1 MKKTAVVS
9 LAIAI
14 GLAACSPHIHLDFLG
29 QDRIEEITLLESRAK
44 DKILVLDVEGI
55 LSAAGGQGPL
65 AREGNIISQVYSR
78 LEKAAEDPDVKGVI
92 LRLDTPGGE
101 VAASDILYYEVLRFK
116 QRSRRPVLGLM
127 MSTTASGGY
136 YIASACD
143 YLIAHPMT
151 VTGSIGVISLFPD
164 MASLLGKIG
173 VGVNVIKSGR
183 MKDAGSPFRS
193 MDEAEKKIFQ
203 EMIDDYYEG
212 FLDVVLKGRKDAIP
226 RETLRQIADGRIY
239 TAGQAL
245 ELKLIDEIG
254 YFDSAY
260 EKMLAMA
267 GLREARVI
275 SYSYYPKTRANLYA
289 AALKE
294 DLSFAS
300 GKLEN
305 LLPNLKSGFY
315 YLWLPGSERE

>member
-1 MKKTAVVS
+1 MKKTALIFMA
-9 LAIAI
+9 LALV
-14 GLAACSPHIHLDFLG
+14 LAACSPHIHLDFLG

-65 AREGNIISQVYSR
+65 AREGNVISRVYSR
-78 LEKAAEDPDVKGVI
+78 LEKAAQDPDVKGVI

-101 VAASDILYYEVLRFK
+101 VAASDILYHEVLRFK

-143 YLIAHPMT
+143 YLIAHPLT
-151 VTGSIGVISLFPD
+151 VTGSIGVISVFPD
-164 MASLLGKIG
+164 MASLLDKIG
-173 VGVNVIKSGR
+173 VGVNVVKSGR

-212 FLDVVLKGRKDAIP
+212 FLDVVAKGRRDAIP

-239 TAGQAL
+239 TAKQAL
-245 ELKLIDEIG
+245 ELRLIDEIG

-260 EKMLAMA
+260 EKTLAMA
-267 GLREARVI
+267 GLREARVVA
-275 SYSYYPKTRANLYA
+275 YSYYPKTQTNLYA
-289 AALKE
+289 AARKE
-294 DLSFAS
+294 GISFES
-300 GKLEN
+300 GRLEN
-305 LLPNLKSGFY
+305 LLPSLKSGFY
-315 YLWLPGSERE
+315 YLWLPGSEKE

>member
-9 LAIAI
+9 MALALV
-14 GLAACSPHIHLDFLG
+14 LAACSPHIHLDFLG

-55 LSAAGGQGPL
+55 LSAAGGQSPL
-65 AREGNIISQVYSR
+65 AREGNIISQVFSR

-101 VAASDILYYEVLRFK
+101 VAASDILYHEVLRFK

-127 MSTTASGGY
+127 MSTAASGGY

-143 YLIAHPMT
+143 YLIAHPLT
-151 VTGSIGVISLFPD
+151 VTGSIGVISIFPD
-164 MASLLGKIG
+164 MASLLDKIG
-173 VGVNVIKSGR
+173 VGVNVVKSGR

-203 EMIDDYYEG
+203 DMIDDYYEG
-212 FLDVVLKGRKDAIP
+212 FLDVVAQGRKEAIP

-239 TAGQAL
+239 TAKQAL
-245 ELKLIDEIG
+245 ELRLIDEIG

-260 EKMLAMA
+260 KKMLALA
-267 GLREARVI
+267 GLGEARVVA
-275 SYSYYPKTRANLYA
+275 YSYYPKTQTDLYA
-289 AALKE
+289 AARKE
-294 DLSFAS
+294 GLSFES
-300 GKLEN
+300 GRLEN

-315 YLWLPGSERE
+315 YLWLPGSEKE